1 MRGRK
6 SIRAEHKKA
15 CDAIAV
21 LERKARKAG
30 YDGGPVADD
39 MNQYLQLHTIKET
52 LEWVH
57 VGLIKTQT
65 KPTDSGYFR
74 ELQEMGHRFYDLGP
88 VDATLTWPRR

>member
-1 MRGRK
+1 VRGRK

-15 CDAIAV
+15 CDAIAA

-30 YDGGPVADD
+30 YNGGPVADD
-39 MNQYLQLHTIKET
+39 MDQYRKLHAIKDT

-57 VGLIKTQT
+57 IGLIKTKN
-65 KPTDSGYFR
+65 KPTDRGYFR

-88 VDATLTWPRR
+88 VRATLTWG